1 MPTKSPAASALVV
14 IVAGLAFL
22 ALAGWGLRFF
32 FMGVKNNVIGGSDSE
47 NSSR

>member
-1 MPTKSPAASALVV
+1 MSTKSPASSALIV

-22 ALAGWGLRFF
+22 AAAGFGLRFF

-47 NSSR
+47 NSR